1 MPGSAIGIGPGMVE
15 NELAIGV
22 ALFIEGHGAN
32 QAMTVVNRNMPRQPA
47 EMLANATVA
56 LHGMQEL
63 VAHKRVVIPDKRIP
77 CFRRYAGNLGVNLD
91 FHVANGLLSRPGYFT
106 PGAVRATAFDMR

>member
-1 MPGSAIGIGPGMVE
+1 MPGSAVGIGPGMVE

-22 ALFIEGHGAN
+22 ALFVERHGAS
-32 QAMTVVNRNMPRQPA
+32 QAVTVVNRDMAWQPA
-47 EMLANATVA
+47 EMVANATVA

-63 VAHKRVVIPDKRIP
+63 VAHERVVIPDKCIP
-77 CFRRYAGNLGVNLD
+77 CFRRYPGNLGVNLD
-91 FHVANGLLSRPGYFT
+91 FHVAKGLLSRPGYFT